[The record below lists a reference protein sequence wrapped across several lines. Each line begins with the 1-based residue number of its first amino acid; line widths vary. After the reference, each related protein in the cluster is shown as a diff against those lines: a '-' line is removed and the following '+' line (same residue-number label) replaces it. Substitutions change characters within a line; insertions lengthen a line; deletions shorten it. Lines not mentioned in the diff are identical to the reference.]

1 MGSSQIK
8 HNKIIR
14 TLIASDIIILSS
26 FALINPIFAVFVT
39 SQIKGGTLVAV
50 GFATTI
56 FLLVKS
62 VLQVPIAQAVDKTVG
77 ETDDFVAVF
86 LGSLVVSSVP
96 FAYIFV
102 NSVAALYL
110 VEAFHGFGAALVYPA
125 WNAIFTRHVD
135 SDRVGVEW
143 GTYST
148 LVGLGAATSA
158 ALGGMLAQSLGF
170 SVVFSVVGILSI
182 LGSGLLLYF
191 FDDLREEEERSRK

>member
-1 MGSSQIK
+1 MPRSSFR
-8 HNKIIR
+8 HNRIIR

-39 SQIKGGTLVAV
+39 GQVSGGNLAAV

-56 FLLVKS
+56 FLLIKS
-62 VLQVPIAQAVDKTVG
+62 VLQIPIAGAVDKTLG

-86 LGSLVVSSVP
+86 LGSLMVSAVP
-96 FAYIFV
+96 FAYIFIT
-102 NSVAALYL
+102 SVGQLYL
-110 VEAFHGFGAALVYPA
+110 VEVFHGLGAALVYPA

-135 SDRVGVEW
+135 SDKVGVEW

-148 LVGLGAATSA
+148 LVGLGSATSA
-158 ALGGMLAQSLGF
+158 ALGGMMAQSLGF
-170 SVVFSVVGILSI
+170 PIVFSVVGILSI

-191 FDDLREEEERSRK
+191 FDDLREENGNR

>member
-1 MGSSQIK
+1 MPARYLRN
-8 HNKIIR
+8 NKIIR

-26 FALINPIFAVFVT
+26 FALINPIFAIFVT
-39 SQIKGGTLVAV
+39 QQIAGGTITAV

-62 VLQVPIAQAVDKTVG
+62 VLQVPIAQAVDRTLG

-86 LGSLVVSSVP
+86 IGSLMVSAVP
-96 FAYIFV
+96 FAYIFIG
-102 NSVAALYL
+102 SVSQLYL
-110 VEAFHGFGAALVYPA
+110 VEAFHGIGAALVYPA

-135 SDRVGVEW
+135 SDHAGVEW

-148 LVGLGAATSA
+148 LVGLGAAASA
-158 ALGGMLAQSLGF
+158 AVGGVLAQSLGF
-170 SVVFSVVGILSI
+170 PIVFSVVGILSI

-191 FDDLREEEERSRK
+191 FDDLRVEEERSRK

>member
-1 MGSSQIK
+1 MPSSRLRN
-8 HNKIIR
+8 NKIIR

-39 SQIKGGTLVAV
+39 QQIKGGTIIAI

-62 VLQVPIAQAVDKTVG
+62 LLQVPIAQAVDKTLG

-86 LGSLVVSSVP
+86 IGSLLVSAVP
-96 FAYIFV
+96 FAYIFIGNV
-102 NSVAALYL
+102 GQLYL
-110 VEAFHGFGAALVYPA
+110 VEVFHGIGAALVYPA

-135 SDRVGVEW
+135 CEHVGVEW

-170 SVVFSVVGILSI
+170 PIVFSVVGILSI

-191 FDDLREEEERSRK
+191 FDDLRVEEERSRK